1 MKPNVILRNKTI
13 LVENKK
19 YFLIGI
25 EFQQATSLQTEVP
38 TFEEIVLKDVLSWQ
52 YYGNQKC
59 LVPLGAVDGLKLYSE
74 EVMCNHRNWHGML
87 GMQYFYTVVSNLLLF
102 LT

>member
-1 MKPNVILRNKTI
+1 M
-13 LVENKK
+13 
-19 YFLIGI
+19 
-25 EFQQATSLQTEVP
+25 EFQDSTTFQTEVP
-38 TFEEIVLKDVLSWQ
+38 TFDEIILKDILCWKNYV
-52 YYGNQKC
+52 NPKC
-59 LVPLGAVDGLKLYSE
+59 KVPFEVVDRLNLCSE

>member
-1 MKPNVILRNKTI
+1 MGNKRYIVIIELQQSTTLETEI
-13 LVENKK
+13 LTFDEIILK
-19 YFLIGI
+19 
-25 EFQQATSLQTEVP
+25 EV
-38 TFEEIVLKDVLSWQ
+38 LCWKDSVS
-52 YYGNQKC
+52 KRS
-59 LVPLGAVDGLKLYSE
+59 LVPFEVVDRLNLYSE